1 MKNRK
6 YTFWQKFDYS
16 YILWYDIIR
25 KKIMEKDI
33 DRIGFYEKLSE
44 CKTRLEIENLMDEID
59 NDDLHYAAL
68 DKYNQIM
75 EFNKNKNDGNL
86 VKDIIKILEYTYLN
100 FYK

>member
-1 MKNRK
+1 
-6 YTFWQKFDYS
+6 
-16 YILWYDIIR
+16 
-25 KKIMEKDI
+25 MEKDI

-59 NDDLHYAAL
+59 NDDLRYAAL

>member
-1 MKNRK
+1 
-6 YTFWQKFDYS
+6 
-16 YILWYDIIR
+16 
-25 KKIMEKDI
+25 MEKDI

>member
-1 MKNRK
+1 
-6 YTFWQKFDYS
+6 
-16 YILWYDIIR
+16 
-25 KKIMEKDI
+25 MEIDI